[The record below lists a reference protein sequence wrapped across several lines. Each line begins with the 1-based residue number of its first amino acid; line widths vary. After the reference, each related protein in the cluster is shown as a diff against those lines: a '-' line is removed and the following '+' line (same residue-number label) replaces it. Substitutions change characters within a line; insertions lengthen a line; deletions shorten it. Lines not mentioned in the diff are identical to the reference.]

1 MLFKDMIGQRLAV
14 GLIKRAIEEK
24 RLAHAYL
31 FIGPDGVGKSFIAK
45 AFAKALNCEK
55 AGAGPCGECVSCE
68 KVEAKNHPDVGWF
81 THKIGKKKSDVNDG
95 WIRPNS
101 LDPDKK
107 APYVNI
113 DMIRF
118 LQQAMSFKP
127 YEGRTKVYVIDGA
140 DNMTEEAANCLLKSL
155 EEPPEDTVMILL
167 ASNILMLLPTIV
179 SRCQKVMFYPLDED
193 SVKKELM
200 KKYGLDEK
208 KAACVSR
215 FAEGSMGKAI
225 ETLEEGALAK
235 RDKAVDEFISP
246 KRLGYEDTWLYEEPR
261 DKLNDILSALAVY
274 FRDLLVFNLSGDA
287 GLMVNLDKADE
298 IARNSKRYSAGRLEE
313 IIEAIAATQERIKRN
328 ANVKIALAYMRLD
341 IT

>member
-14 GLIKRAIEEK
+14 GLIRRAIEEK

-31 FIGPDGVGKSFIAK
+31 FIGPDGVGKSFLAN

-55 AGAGPCGECVSCE
+55 GGAEPCGGCVSCG
-68 KVEAKNHPDVGWF
+68 KVEMKNHPDVGWF
-81 THKIGKKKSDVNDG
+81 TYKMGKKKSDVNDG

-101 LDPDKK
+101 LDPEKK
-107 APYVNI
+107 APYINI
-113 DMIRF
+113 NMIRF

-127 YEGRTKVYVIDGA
+127 YEGMTKVYVIDGA
-140 DNMTEEAANCLLKSL
+140 DNMTEDAANCLLKSL
-155 EEPPEDTVMILL
+155 EEPPKDTVMILL
-167 ASNILMLLPTIV
+167 ASNISTLLPTIV

-200 KKYGLDEK
+200 EKYGLDEK

-215 FAEGSMGKAI
+215 FAEGSLGKAV
-225 ETLEEGALAK
+225 ETLEGDALAK
-235 RDKAVDEFISP
+235 RDKVVDEFISP

-261 DKLNDILSALAVY
+261 DKINDILSVLAVY

-287 GLMVNLDKADE
+287 GLMVNLDKIDE
-298 IARNSKRYSAGRLEE
+298 IARSSKRYSAGRLEE

-328 ANVKIALAYMRLD
+328 ANVKIALAYMRLG